1 MRSPRKFLPGA
12 FRHSGN
18 LPSVFGLD
26 RLIAE
31 RFHVRR
37 QSRMK
42 MRFEG
47 RSIFHNRAKLTGLA
61 LSLCRVLGD
70 VEDEH
75 MRMQVRVRHAIDR
88 PGRAMEEFSP

>member
-12 FRHSGN
+12 FRHAGN

-26 RLIAE
+26 RPVAE

-70 VEDEH
+70 VEDED
-75 MRMQVRVRHAIDR
+75 MCMEVRVRHAIDR
-88 PGRAMEEFSP
+88 ASGAMEEFTP